1 MVYYITH
8 LKDIIGNNYLGIKIT
23 NELALPFLNQ
33 LKEQIGEDDY
43 NLFTENQ
50 QKRDSGEYHLTVIN
64 VADYN
69 KLTKELGMD
78 RFVSSLDSIF
88 KYLIDDLKFMG
99 IGTAT
104 RNENRAY
111 FIVCDSEKLNAVRNR
126 YELNNHDFHI
136 TLGFSPRDV
145 FGVRKNEVM
154 KKKSKFLQ
162 LLAQEFYKKDN
173 WNFVKSIENYNSD
186 PKAEVIPLQ
195 ITDTF
200 VKVKVDGDF
209 MDVTYMEEGEKF
221 WIATKY
227 SADKDL
233 PRLPETEIAKIL
245 KNKQ

>member
-1 MVYYITH
+1 MTHYITH
-8 LKDIIGNNYLGIKIT
+8 LKDAIGQNYLGIKIPNESLQLYL
-23 NELALPFLNQ
+23 NEL
-33 LKEQIGEDDY
+33 KEVLGEEDY

-50 QKRDSGEYHLTVIN
+50 QRRDSGEYHITVIN

-78 RFVSSLDSIF
+78 KFVSSLDSIF
-88 KYLIDDLKFMG
+88 KYPIDDLKFMG

-111 FIVCDSEKLNAVRNR
+111 FIVCDSDKLTAVRNR

-136 TLGFSPRDV
+136 TLGFLHRDV

-154 KKKSKFLQ
+154 KKRSKFLQ
-162 LLAQEFYKKDN
+162 LLAQEFLTKET
-173 WNFVKSIENYNSD
+173 WNFIKNIENYNSD

-209 MDVTYMEEGEKF
+209 MDVTYLEDGEKF

-233 PRLPETEIAKIL
+233 PRLPETEISRIL
-245 KNKQ
+245 KKR

>member
-1 MVYYITH
+1 MTHYITH
-8 LKDIIGNNYLGIKIT
+8 LKDAIGQNYLGIKIPNESLQLYL
-23 NELALPFLNQ
+23 NEL
-33 LKEQIGEDDY
+33 KEVLGEEDY

-50 QKRDSGEYHLTVIN
+50 QRRDSGEYHITVIN

-78 RFVSSLDSIF
+78 KFVSSLDSIF
-88 KYLIDDLKFMG
+88 KYPIDDLKFMG

-111 FIVCDSEKLNAVRNR
+111 FIVCDSDKLTAVRNR
-126 YELNNHDFHI
+126 YELYNHDFHI
-136 TLGFSPRDV
+136 TLGFLHRDV

-154 KKKSKFLQ
+154 KKRSKFLQ
-162 LLAQEFYKKDN
+162 LLAQEFLTKET
-173 WNFVKSIENYNSD
+173 WNFIKNIENYNSD

-209 MDVTYMEEGEKF
+209 MDVTYLEDGEKF

-233 PRLPETEIAKIL
+233 PRLPETEISRIL
-245 KNKQ
+245 KKR

>member
-1 MVYYITH
+1 
-8 LKDIIGNNYLGIKIT
+8 
-23 NELALPFLNQ
+23 
-33 LKEQIGEDDY
+33 
-43 NLFTENQ
+43 
-50 QKRDSGEYHLTVIN
+50 
-64 VADYN
+64 
-69 KLTKELGMD
+69 MD
-78 RFVSSLDSIF
+78 KFVSSLDSIF
-88 KYLIDDLKFMG
+88 KYPIDDIKFMG

-111 FIVCDSEKLNAVRNR
+111 FIVCDSDKLTAVRNR

-136 TLGFSPRDV
+136 TLGFLHRDV

-154 KKKSKFLQ
+154 KKRSKFLQ
-162 LLAQEFYKKDN
+162 LLAQEFLTKET
-173 WNFVKSIENYNSD
+173 WNFIKNIENYNSD

-209 MDVTYMEEGEKF
+209 MDVTYLEDGEKF

-233 PRLPETEIAKIL
+233 PRLPETEISRIL
-245 KNKQ
+245 KKR

>member
-1 MVYYITH
+1 MTHYITH
-8 LKDIIGNNYLGIKIT
+8 LKDVIGNNYLGIKIPT
-23 NELALPFLNQ
+23 EALQSYLNEL
-33 LKEQIGEDDY
+33 KEVLGEEDY
-43 NLFTENQ
+43 NIFTDNQ
-50 QKRDSGEYHLTVIN
+50 QRRDSGEYHITVIN

-69 KLTKELGMD
+69 RICKEVGID
-78 RFVSSLDSIF
+78 KFVSSLDAIF
-88 KYLIDDLKFMG
+88 KYPIDDIKFMG

-104 RNENRAY
+104 RNENRAF
-111 FIVCDSEKLNAVRNR
+111 FIVCNSDKLDAVRKR
-126 YELNNHDFHI
+126 YELNDHDFHV
-136 TLGFSPRDV
+136 TLGFNFKDV
-145 FGVRKNEVM
+145 FGIRKNEVM

-173 WNFVKSIENYNSD
+173 WNFVRKIENYNSD

-195 ITDTF
+195 ITDTTL
-200 VKVKVDGDF
+200 KVKVDGDF

-245 KNKQ
+245 KNK

>member
-1 MVYYITH
+1 MTHYITH
-8 LKDIIGNNYLGIKIT
+8 LRDTIGNNYLGIKIPT
-23 NELALPFLNQ
+23 EALQSYLNEL
-33 LKEQIGEDDY
+33 KEVLGEEDY
-43 NLFTENQ
+43 NVFTENQ
-50 QKRDSGEYHLTVIN
+50 QRRDSGEYHITVIN

-78 RFVSSLDSIF
+78 KFVSSLDSIF
-88 KYLIDDLKFMG
+88 KYPIDDLKFMG
-99 IGTAT
+99 IGTVT

-111 FIVCDSEKLNAVRNR
+111 FIVCDSDKLTAVRNR

-136 TLGFSPRDV
+136 TLGFLHRDV

-154 KKKSKFLQ
+154 KKRSKFLQ
-162 LLAQEFYKKDN
+162 LLAQEFLTKET
-173 WNFVKSIENYNSD
+173 WNFIKNIENYNSD

-209 MDVTYMEEGEKF
+209 MDVTYLEDGEKF

-233 PRLPETEIAKIL
+233 PRLPETEISRIL
-245 KNKQ
+245 KKR